1 VGFVV
6 VAGATG
12 FVAGATGFVAGAT
25 GFVAGATGAAT
36 VCSTDVFDFLGI
48 FFVLY

>member
-1 VGFVV
+1 

-12 FVAGATGFVAGAT
+12 V
-25 GFVAGATGAAT
+25 VAGATGAA

-48 FFVLY
+48 FLCTVSILNDVVCIHNIRR

>member
-1 VGFVV
+1 MVVGFVAGATVV

-12 FVAGATGFVAGAT
+12 
-25 GFVAGATGAAT
+25 AAAAAAVT
-36 VCSTDVFDFLGI
+36 VCSTDVFVDFLGI

>member
-1 VGFVV
+1 MGAVAGATVV

-12 FVAGATGFVAGAT
+12 A
-25 GFVAGATGAAT
+25 VAGATGAAA

-48 FFVLY
+48 FFLLFRS